1 MLGQYSSTSNGVGS
15 AVATL
20 IYLVVVVVEVVAM
33 WRLFTKAGQP
43 GWAAIVPIYNL
54 YVLVKVA
61 GREGWWVILYFIPFV
76 NIVVWFIVAVD
87 VAKSFGK
94 SAGFGIGIAL
104 LSFIFIPILAF
115 GDAQYVG
122 ARPGT
127 GATGA
132 TQPPPPPPPLSSYP
146 S

>member
-1 MLGQYSSTSNGVGS
+1 MLGQYSSTSNGGGS

-20 IYLVVVVVEVVAM
+20 IYLVIAVVDIVAM

-43 GWAAIVPIYNL
+43 GWAAIIPIYNL

-76 NIVVWFIVAVD
+76 NIVVWFIVAID
-87 VAKSFGK
+87 VAKNFGK
-94 SAGFGIGIAL
+94 STGFGIGIAL

-115 GDAQYVG
+115 GDAQYLG
-122 ARPGT
+122 ARPGMGAS
-127 GATGA
+127 GATP
-132 TQPPPPPPPLSSYP
+132 PPPPPPPLSSY
-146 S
+146 SS